1 TYVFRVI
8 TGLAIL
14 WVLQRI
20 TVFMG
25 LIVSSWAIQGIMA
38 VSAIIVIVVF
48 KNEIRSVLQAKNLKS
63 ILWGFP
69 VKAENTPIEMIVES
83 VYELAHTRTG
93 ALIVFS
99 WEGRFRRDGS
109 KWNPLGRVGVKGDDQ
124 EYFLA

>member
-1 TYVFRVI
+1 MNELIIFLSNIRWQDVFDIALASYLLFRFYVLFTGTYVFRVI

-14 WVLQRI
+14 WVFQRI

-69 VKAENTPIEMIVES
+69 VKAENTPIEMIV
-83 VYELAHTRTG
+83 
-93 ALIVFS
+93 
-99 WEGRFRRDGS
+99 
-109 KWNPLGRVGVKGDDQ
+109 
-124 EYFLA
+124 